1 MMPAFKPLEPVSPP
15 LPRSRALPKGEVGR
29 IPRAEL
35 DALRRH
41 IAQLPNPAVY
51 AEWLA
56 FADPHA
62 AQMLINPT
70 TCIRGTS
77 AADQRVAAALRPYGL
92 CEVRGTGITAFGTAV
107 RRRLLELDL

>member
-1 MMPAFKPLEPVSPP
+1 MAAFKPLAPISPP
-15 LPRSRALPKGEVGR
+15 TPRVTPLLKSDPGAISRAER
-29 IPRAEL
+29 

-41 IAQLPNPAVY
+41 IADLPNPAVY

-56 FADPHA
+56 LADPHA
-62 AQMLINPT
+62 AQLLVNPT

-92 CEVRGTGITAFGTAV
+92 CEMRGTGITAFGTAV
-107 RRRLLELDL
+107 RRRLLELEI